1 MTRIQDS
8 NCYFELNMSAE
19 MILIFDLDDTL
30 YPEIT
35 YVYSGFR
42 AVGQLLED
50 TFRIPASDS
59 VRIMTGTLEEEGRGK
74 VFDVVLRAFGV
85 YSKKNVKAC
94 LSAYR
99 LHKPVIQ
106 LYEDAQKV
114 LNNIKERRKYIVTD
128 GNKMVQQRKVA
139 ALQLSDR
146 FDKIFITHRYG
157 IKSAKPDPYCFLKIC
172 AIENVDPQ
180 FVMYI
185 GDNPKKDF
193 VGIKQLGF
201 KTARVKRGMFKD
213 VIMAPEYEA
222 DLCVDSLLDIEY

>member
-8 NCYFELNMSAE
+8 NSYFKLNMPEE
-19 MILIFDLDDTL
+19 MILVFDLDDTL

-42 AVGQLLED
+42 AVGRLLEK
-50 TFRIPASDS
+50 TFRIPAPDS
-59 VRIMTGTLEEEGRGK
+59 VRIMTETLEKEGRGK
-74 VFDVVLRAFGV
+74 VFDVVLLKFGV

-99 LHKPVIQ
+99 LHKPTIQ

-128 GNKMVQQRKVA
+128 GNKMVQQRKVE
-139 ALQLSDR
+139 ALRLSGM

-157 IKSAKPDPYCFLKIC
+157 TKRSKPDPYCFLKIC
-172 AIENVDPQ
+172 TLENVDPR

-193 VGIKQLGF
+193 VGIKKLGF

-222 DLCVDSLLDIEY
+222 DFCVDSLLDLVY